1 MAGDRR
7 PAPQSKETTMN
18 VPNEHLAAPRL
29 ATSLRVTTIVV
40 VVGTLLAI
48 WHPAKHDSTA
58 SPETTAA
65 SVAVSAPAAGKPD
78 MSVYFPGQFPAPTG
92 PRTSRNH
99 RRSSVQ
105 ATKRRSMPT
114 AR

>member
-1 MAGDRR
+1 MNARTDH
-7 PAPQSKETTMN
+7 PAP
-18 VPNEHLAAPRL
+18 PRV
-29 ATSLRVTTIVV
+29 ATGLRVTTIVV

-78 MSVYFPGQFPAPTG
+78 MSVYFPDQFPAPTG
-92 PRTSRNH
+92 PADEP
-99 RRSSVQ
+99 Q
-105 ATKRRSMPT
+105 PPT
-114 AR
+114 F

>member
-1 MAGDRR
+1 MNARTDH
-7 PAPQSKETTMN
+7 PAP
-18 VPNEHLAAPRL
+18 PRV
-29 ATSLRVTTIVV
+29 ATGLRVTTIVV

-92 PRTSRNH
+92 PADEP
-99 RRSSVQ
+99 Q
-105 ATKRRSMPT
+105 PPT
-114 AR
+114 F